1 MFHKKKTKPSNLH
14 HKNSQE
20 SLCDTQIQ
28 DFINL
33 SIKTTVK
40 THAYCCLCKLP
51 GPKLLSVSS
60 EARLNIFFCFVIR
73 NILLLHG
80 ARCCP
85 NHVHE
90 GRIDAGN
97 LDIHTYG
104 SIALGANGIM
114 DLITKL

>member
-1 MFHKKKTKPSNLH
+1 MHTAVFENVLDQS
-14 HKNSQE
+14 
-20 SLCDTQIQ
+20 
-28 DFINL
+28 
-33 SIKTTVK
+33 
-40 THAYCCLCKLP
+40 CCQF
-51 GPKLLSVSS
+51 LLKRGS
-60 EARLNIFFCFVIR
+60 IFFFFFFVIR

-114 DLITKL
+114 DLITKLKVIKLSWYLF